1 MLDIHVI
8 WVRYGYF
15 YYIAVVAKLAYGF
28 MAFVRRVTP
37 GKRQGHYP
45 VQRLRSEWARYQKS
59 TRCEISPNR

>member
-15 YYIAVVAKLAYGF
+15 YYIAVVANLAYGF

-37 GKRQGHYP
+37 EKRQGH
-45 VQRLRSEWARYQKS
+45 
-59 TRCEISPNR
+59 